1 MSKHLIVYC
10 IITIIIQSIIIIDL
24 LNKRVEQVNQIIE
37 QPDTTELD
45 GLYNKVD
52 TTLNIE
58 LQE

>member
-1 MSKHLIVYC
+1 MSKLNQIKIPV
-10 IITIIIQSIIIIDL
+10 DL
-24 LNKRVEQVNQIIE
+24 LIKRAEKIDQIIE

>member
-1 MSKHLIVYC
+1 MNKYLLIYC
-10 IITIIIQSIIIIDL
+10 IITIIVQSIIIVDL
-24 LNKRVEQVNQIIE
+24 LIKRAEKIDQIIE

>member
-1 MSKHLIVYC
+1 M
-10 IITIIIQSIIIIDL
+10 
-24 LNKRVEQVNQIIE
+24 NKRVEQVNQIIE

>member
-1 MSKHLIVYC
+1 MSKYLIVYC
-10 IITIIIQSIIIIDL
+10 ILTIIVQSIIIIDL

>member
-1 MSKHLIVYC
+1 MSKHQIVYC
-10 IITIIIQSIIIIDL
+10 ILTIIVQSIIIIDL
-24 LNKRVEQVNQIIE
+24 LNKRVEKVNQIIE

>member
-1 MSKHLIVYC
+1 MNKHLIVYC
-10 IITIIIQSIIIIDL
+10 ILTIIVQSIIIIDL
-24 LNKRVEQVNQIIE
+24 LNKRVDQIDQIIE

>member
-1 MSKHLIVYC
+1 M
-10 IITIIIQSIIIIDL
+10 
-24 LNKRVEQVNQIIE
+24 NKRVEQMHQIIE

>member
-1 MSKHLIVYC
+1 MNKYLLIYC
-10 IITIIIQSIIIIDL
+10 IITIIVQSIIIVDL
-24 LNKRVEQVNQIIE
+24 LIKRAEKINQIIE

>member
-1 MSKHLIVYC
+1 MNKHLIIYC
-10 IITIIIQSIIIIDL
+10 ILTIIVQSIIIIDL

>member
-10 IITIIIQSIIIIDL
+10 ILTIIVQSIIIIDL

>member
-1 MSKHLIVYC
+1 MNKYLLIYC
-10 IITIIIQSIIIIDL
+10 IITIIVQSIIIVDL
-24 LNKRVEQVNQIIE
+24 LIKRVEKIDQIIE

>member
-1 MSKHLIVYC
+1 MSKYLIVYC
-10 IITIIIQSIIIIDL
+10 ILTIIIQSIIIIDL
-24 LNKRVEQVNQIIE
+24 LNKRVEQMHQIIE

>member
-10 IITIIIQSIIIIDL
+10 ILTIIVQSIIIIDL
-24 LNKRVEQVNQIIE
+24 LNKRVEKVNQIIE

>member
-1 MSKHLIVYC
+1 MNKHLLIYC
-10 IITIIIQSIIIIDL
+10 IIIIIVQSIIIVDL
-24 LNKRVEQVNQIIE
+24 LIKRAEKIDQIIE

-52 TTLNIE
+52 TTLNIK

>member
-1 MSKHLIVYC
+1 MNKHFIVYC
-10 IITIIIQSIIIIDL
+10 ILTIIIQSIIIIDL